1 MTAKPNTLALNA
13 RQWRVLM
20 NDHLEVLKAAVS
32 SAEVLD
38 EAGLKNV
45 FRHLDEVRLMAGAW
59 YQNSPAPA
67 NAAVA
72 DAPAPE
78 PVKQT
83 QIEQAPVVYNGP
95 KRGGW
100 PKGKPRKQ
108 RMNPAQA
115 VQ

>member
-20 NDHLEVLKAAVS
+20 NDHLEVLKGIVGTTD
-32 SAEVLD
+32 VLD
-38 EAGLKNV
+38 EAGIKTV
-45 FRHLDEVRLMAGAW
+45 FHHVDQVRLMAVAW
-59 YQNSPAPA
+59 RQSSVPAVVVEEPA
-67 NAAVA
+67 VLQPEQIAAA
-72 DAPAPE
+72 
-78 PVKQT
+78 QT
-83 QIEQAPVVYNGP
+83 NGTTR
-95 KRGGW
+95 RGGW